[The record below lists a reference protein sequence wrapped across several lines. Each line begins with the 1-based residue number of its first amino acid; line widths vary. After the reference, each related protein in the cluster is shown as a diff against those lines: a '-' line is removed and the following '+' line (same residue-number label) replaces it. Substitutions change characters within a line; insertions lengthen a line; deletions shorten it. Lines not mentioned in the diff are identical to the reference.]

1 MKRWILFAAVI
12 ATTAL
17 AGACAPPAEVVEEAV
32 EEPVAEAAM
41 SPEELM
47 IELAERWDAGMNAA
61 DPGAMLAL
69 YAGEGSA
76 IMPPDQPVVMG
87 EEAMHTFFEEFFAA
101 GDVTVTDV
109 VESVVADGDLLA
121 GKGSYTVDLTTPDGE
136 IATQSGNWVCV
147 MAKQADG
154 SYLMLRNIWNRDAPL
169 PGMPE
174 PLPIAESGPE
184 AAAEA
189 TCYDSPTA
197 LDEGFEA
204 LVEAGDVAAL
214 VAAHAEGAS
223 RIPPDMPEMAGRA
236 EIAAYLAS
244 RVDAYSERALD
255 LTEIVG
261 MTDGGVG
268 FTHGRFMF
276 DYTPAAG
283 GEHAQGEGKYLAVSQ
298 RGDDGCWRLQWVLWN
313 GDAPPA
319 G

>member
-1 MKRWILFAAVI
+1 MKRWILFAVVI
-12 ATTAL
+12 ATMTA
-17 AGACAPPAEVVEEAV
+17 AACAPPAEVVEEAA

-41 SPEELM
+41 PPKELM

-61 DPGAMLAL
+61 DPDVMVAL

-76 IMPPDQPVVMG
+76 IMPPDQPVVIG
-87 EEAMHTFFEEFFAA
+87 EEAMRSFFEGFFAA
-101 GDVTVTDV
+101 GDATVTNF
-109 VESVVADGDLLA
+109 VESAIADGDLLA
-121 GKGSYTVDLTTPDGE
+121 GKGSYTVELTTPDGE
-136 IATQSGNWVCV
+136 MTTQAGDWVNV
-147 MAKQADG
+147 SARQADG
-154 SYLMLRNIWNRDAPL
+154 SYLILRNIWNRDAPL

-174 PLPIAESGPE
+174 PPPIAESGPE

-214 VAAHAEGAS
+214 VASHAEDGS

-244 RVDAYSERALD
+244 RVEAYSERVLD
-255 LTEIVG
+255 LTEIVE

-268 FTHGRFMF
+268 FTHGRYRF

-283 GEHAQGEGKYLAVSQ
+283 GENARGEGKYLAVSQ
-298 RGDDGCWRLQWVLWN
+298 RGDDGCWRLQWALWN
-313 GDAPPA
+313 ADAPPA